1 MLVTFKSK
9 ATESITMFGDVA
21 APLLKMMG
29 ASGKVPGAL
38 SAGDVAGALQHLE
51 TSVERLKAQTHAQP
65 AAPAAMN
72 EDWGGEDDESANK
85 DDGKAGDKDR
95 EPPVAIATRA
105 VPLISLLKRA
115 AAAKAD
121 VIWE

>member
-38 SAGDVAGALQHLE
+38 SAADVAGALQQLE

-72 EDWGGEDDESANK
+72 EDWGGEDENANK

-105 VPLISLLKRA
+105 VPLLSLLKRA
-115 AAAKAD
+115 AAAKAE

>member
-38 SAGDVAGALQHLE
+38 GAEDVAGALQQLE

-72 EDWGGEDDESANK
+72 EDWGGEDEGGKK
-85 DDGKAGDKDR
+85 DDDKDR
-95 EPPVAIATRA
+95 EQPVAIATRA

-115 AAAKAD
+115 AAAKAE